1 MQTTHTQTDIS
12 ISKKSEFQQKK
23 TLEKKTKNRTHS
35 SGSFSFLFTQHVSP
49 SLYLP
54 GLNYKG
60 VRSRFCW
67 VGSRAIYLSIYL
79 GRQSNECDRECVLS
93 ALIEFR
99 QIATADEQKRSR
111 EKKNLNERICAIYLN
126 SYPPPPPFLFL
137 LLHLLHLSHLSCW
150 RGCSH
155 FFTLGHFESAI
166 FLDQRKEN

>member
-67 VGSRAIYLSIYL
+67 VGSRAIYLSYL
-79 GRQSNECDRECVLS
+79 FRKTVERMWQRMCTERFDWIQANRNGRRTKT
-93 ALIEFR
+93 IER
-99 QIATADEQKRSR
+99 
-111 EKKNLNERICAIYLN
+111 KKEFKWTNMCNLPKLLP
-126 SYPPPPPFLFL
+126 SSSSSSLPLPSPPPPPSLPFIL
-137 LLHLLHLSHLSCW
+137 LE
-150 RGCSH
+150 RM
-155 FFTLGHFESAI
+155 
-166 FLDQRKEN
+166 